1 MLIKKEIGS
10 LDNRKKNAENRAK
23 ERLVISKWVS
33 LILVVVPIVIWL
45 YYIYKSEWDNLEKTT
60 YFPPIIWTILNVTY
74 MMIYG
79 KSINPIKYFDELFE
93 KYKVEEYNKYE
104 YSDSEYT
111 ELLKMK
117 EDLEKE
123 IES

>member
-1 MLIKKEIGS
+1 MIKKEIGS
-10 LDNRKKNAENRAK
+10 LDNRKKNAENRAQ
-23 ERLVISKWVS
+23 ERLTIRKWVFS
-33 LILVVVPIVIWL
+33 ILTLGPIAIWL
-45 YYIYKSEWDNLEKTT
+45 YYIHKNDWDNIEKLT

-79 KSINPIKYFDELFE
+79 KSINPIKYFAELFE

-104 YSDSEYT
+104 YSDSEYA

>member
-1 MLIKKEIGS
+1 
-10 LDNRKKNAENRAK
+10 
-23 ERLVISKWVS
+23 
-33 LILVVVPIVIWL
+33 
-45 YYIYKSEWDNLEKTT
+45 
-60 YFPPIIWTILNVTY
+60 
-74 MMIYG
+74 MIYG
-79 KSINPIKYFDELFE
+79 KSINPIKYFAELFE

-104 YSDSEYT
+104 YSDSEYA